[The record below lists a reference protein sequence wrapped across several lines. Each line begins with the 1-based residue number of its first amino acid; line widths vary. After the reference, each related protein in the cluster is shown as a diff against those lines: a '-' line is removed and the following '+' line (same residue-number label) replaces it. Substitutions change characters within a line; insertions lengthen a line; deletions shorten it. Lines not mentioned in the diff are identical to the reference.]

1 VAQRLRTTRA
11 LRGSA
16 RVQLCQRSHVTLG
29 PLSISQPTFFIWF
42 LLAVVEV
49 LVVTPR
55 AIFRRTASEGMG
67 GPSKIIGVTAA
78 GIVSIGIAWILIQV
92 LMRVLLTSNYNIPG
106 YFNGYPLDDDNW
118 GEQFKPLFMLEDQQ
132 KVQEESAWFERA
144 SYSYNG
150 DAATSNGD
158 SYNGDLYNDS
168 AAAGNNTTN
177 TSNDDSYNGGLL

>member
-1 VAQRLRTTRA
+1 MAQRLRTTRA

-55 AIFRRTASEGMG
+55 AIFRRTASDGMG

-92 LMRVLLTSNYNIPG
+92 LMRVLLTSSYNVPG

-144 SYSYNG
+144 SY
-150 DAATSNGD
+150 
-158 SYNGDLYNDS
+158 
-168 AAAGNNTTN
+168 
-177 TSNDDSYNGGLL
+177 